1 MSEQFLYHK
10 LDALKDAG
18 ISSELPE
25 IIIKGLSKKIIL
37 REYQEE
43 AFKNFLIYNE
53 NNNLKNNKQLHTL
66 FHMATG
72 SGKTVIM
79 AGLILYLYTKGYRKF
94 LFFVNQVNVLEK
106 TIENFTNPK
115 SNKYLFNNV
124 IEYLGNKVHIKK
136 VDNFSGNT
144 NDEDIEIVF
153 TTTQKL
159 HMDLFEVKENSLTYD
174 DFENNKVVF
183 ISDESHHINS
193 LTKKPTKD
201 ELEASR
207 SWEYS
212 VSTALTRN
220 KDSIMLEF
228 TATCDLNDKNVTG
241 KYKDKIVFNYPL
253 ISFRES
259 GYTKDFQNFATDTD
273 LWTRTL
279 IALVMSEYRR
289 FLFADLKLNV
299 KPVIMLKSQKIAESH
314 KFYGEFFKKVKELT
328 SYELKNLDLVGVDV
342 LTAAIQYFKGKDSS
356 LELLERSIKT
366 SFTENTSIIMNGL
379 SDNNKEKQ
387 LLVNSL
393 EDLDNPIRLIFAV
406 DMLNEG
412 WDVLNLFDIVRL
424 YDTRQ
429 SSGKA
434 GKIGSYTIKEAQLIG
449 RGARYCPF
457 IIDDEE
463 YKFKRKYDNDTSNI
477 NRILET
483 MFFHS
488 KNDSRYISEL
498 KQALVETG
506 LQAKDPIILEYNL
519 KEKFKDTDFYKKC
532 FIFSNK
538 RLLKSRQDINFI
550 EPSMRNKWHYY
561 KVASGKGSII
571 NLVGENIDKSTIK
584 SNIEIYKFK
593 EIEPN
598 ILLGAMECFDELRF
612 DVLKKK
618 YPSLSST
625 KEFLTSDDFLG
636 NSKIEITYS
645 KEKLSGRDLFLAVKH
660 ALTKV
665 ATYIILLKPKYIGSR
680 EFTPKLLKDVLIDK
694 KIYLEKIDINGGKGD
709 SQNNCRNAAY
719 QLDLKNENWYVFNDN
734 YGTSEEKLFVKYFK
748 SSIEPKLLKNN
759 LEFYVVRNER
769 IPDLAIYSF
778 EAGERFEPDFLLFV
792 RKKNLDGTLT
802 YQSYVEPKGGH
813 LLEEQAWKE
822 KFLSEIESKKLSKTF
837 DFNGTYPYTRML
849 RRQVEGKN
857 NSWAIRWNAS
867 LFLNNKLSLNTGK
880 SLIYNIG
887 FDGSG
892 ENSGPQDFYNM
903 GLHEGELDLTVP
915 DEIKENSD
923 ARNQFQE
930 FYKRTNSFWAKAK
943 RRLQRMAK
951 GDFS

>member
-53 NNNLKNNKQLHTL
+53 NNNLKNNKQVHTL

-212 VSTALTRN
+212 VTTALTRN

-463 YKFKRKYDNDTSNI
+463 YKFKRKYDNDCS
-477 NRILET
+477 
-483 MFFHS
+483 
-488 KNDSRYISEL
+488 
-498 KQALVETG
+498 G
-506 LQAKDPIILEYNL
+506 QAKWEHYDP
-519 KEKFKDTDFYKKC
+519 
-532 FIFSNK
+532 
-538 RLLKSRQDINFI
+538 
-550 EPSMRNKWHYY
+550 
-561 KVASGKGSII
+561 
-571 NLVGENIDKSTIK
+571 
-584 SNIEIYKFK
+584 
-593 EIEPN
+593 
-598 ILLGAMECFDELRF
+598 
-612 DVLKKK
+612 
-618 YPSLSST
+618 
-625 KEFLTSDDFLG
+625 
-636 NSKIEITYS
+636 
-645 KEKLSGRDLFLAVKH
+645 
-660 ALTKV
+660 
-665 ATYIILLKPKYIGSR
+665 
-680 EFTPKLLKDVLIDK
+680 
-694 KIYLEKIDINGGKGD
+694 
-709 SQNNCRNAAY
+709 
-719 QLDLKNENWYVFNDN
+719 
-734 YGTSEEKLFVKYFK
+734 
-748 SSIEPKLLKNN
+748 
-759 LEFYVVRNER
+759 
-769 IPDLAIYSF
+769 
-778 EAGERFEPDFLLFV
+778 
-792 RKKNLDGTLT
+792 
-802 YQSYVEPKGGH
+802 
-813 LLEEQAWKE
+813 
-822 KFLSEIESKKLSKTF
+822 KKL
-837 DFNGTYPYTRML
+837 NL
-849 RRQVEGKN
+849 
-857 NSWAIRWNAS
+857 A
-867 LFLNNKLSLNTGK
+867 
-880 SLIYNIG
+880 
-887 FDGSG
+887 
-892 ENSGPQDFYNM
+892 
-903 GLHEGELDLTVP
+903 
-915 DEIKENSD
+915 
-923 ARNQFQE
+923 
-930 FYKRTNSFWAKAK
+930 
-943 RRLQRMAK
+943 
-951 GDFS
+951 

>member
-1 MSEQFLYHK
+1 M
-10 LDALKDAG
+10 
-18 ISSELPE
+18 
-25 IIIKGLSKKIIL
+25 
-37 REYQEE
+37 
-43 AFKNFLIYNE
+43 
-53 NNNLKNNKQLHTL
+53 
-66 FHMATG
+66 
-72 SGKTVIM
+72 
-79 AGLILYLYTKGYRKF
+79 
-94 LFFVNQVNVLEK
+94 
-106 TIENFTNPK
+106 
-115 SNKYLFNNV
+115 
-124 IEYLGNKVHIKK
+124 
-136 VDNFSGNT
+136 
-144 NDEDIEIVF
+144 
-153 TTTQKL
+153 
-159 HMDLFEVKENSLTYD
+159 TYD

-212 VSTALTRN
+212 VTTALTRN

-550 EPSMRNKWHYY
+550 EPSMRNKWHY
-561 KVASGKGSII
+561 
-571 NLVGENIDKSTIK
+571 
-584 SNIEIYKFK
+584 
-593 EIEPN
+593 
-598 ILLGAMECFDELRF
+598 
-612 DVLKKK
+612 
-618 YPSLSST
+618 
-625 KEFLTSDDFLG
+625 
-636 NSKIEITYS
+636 
-645 KEKLSGRDLFLAVKH
+645 
-660 ALTKV
+660 
-665 ATYIILLKPKYIGSR
+665 
-680 EFTPKLLKDVLIDK
+680 
-694 KIYLEKIDINGGKGD
+694 
-709 SQNNCRNAAY
+709 
-719 QLDLKNENWYVFNDN
+719 
-734 YGTSEEKLFVKYFK
+734 
-748 SSIEPKLLKNN
+748 
-759 LEFYVVRNER
+759 
-769 IPDLAIYSF
+769 
-778 EAGERFEPDFLLFV
+778 
-792 RKKNLDGTLT
+792 
-802 YQSYVEPKGGH
+802 
-813 LLEEQAWKE
+813 
-822 KFLSEIESKKLSKTF
+822 
-837 DFNGTYPYTRML
+837 
-849 RRQVEGKN
+849 
-857 NSWAIRWNAS
+857 
-867 LFLNNKLSLNTGK
+867 
-880 SLIYNIG
+880 
-887 FDGSG
+887 
-892 ENSGPQDFYNM
+892 
-903 GLHEGELDLTVP
+903 
-915 DEIKENSD
+915 
-923 ARNQFQE
+923 
-930 FYKRTNSFWAKAK
+930 
-943 RRLQRMAK
+943 
-951 GDFS
+951 